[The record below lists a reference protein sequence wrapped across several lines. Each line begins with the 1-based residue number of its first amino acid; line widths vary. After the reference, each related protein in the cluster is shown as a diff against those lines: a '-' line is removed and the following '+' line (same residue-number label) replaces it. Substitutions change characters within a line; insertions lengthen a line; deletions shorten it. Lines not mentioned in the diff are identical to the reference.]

1 MSARA
6 VSGVADADAGRS
18 LMDQAVSR
26 AAGAE
31 RVDGNCVRLL
41 RDAAENYPAW
51 LAAIAAAERY
61 VCFEAYIMR
70 DDTSGRLFADAL
82 IAKARDGVPVRLLY
96 DWLGALGKTPSR
108 FWDAMRAAGVEVRCF
123 NPFTLASPLGWVHR
137 DHRKSVVVDGT
148 VGFVTG
154 LCVGDAWVGDPE
166 RGIAPWR
173 DTGVEVRGPAV
184 AEIARAFAEVWAVAG
199 PAIPRD
205 ELGVRGTPES
215 AGDMTV
221 RIVASE
227 PWRGKMLR
235 LDELV
240 AGAARETLWLTDA
253 YYAGMPSHVQALRA
267 AALDGVDVRLLVPGG
282 TDIPVLRP
290 LSQAGY
296 RPLLEAG
303 VRVFEWNGPMLHAK
317 TAVADGRLARVG
329 SSNLNIA
336 SWLGNYELDAVVE
349 DVSFAEEMVQQY
361 IDDLTNS
368 TEVVL
373 HHRRRSRRGR
383 RGVHQAVDHAHDAGQ
398 VAAQN
403 VLHDGNSSGK
413 NAKGRAPAGGAA
425 HKARMHRRR
434 RGSGSA
440 GRGVAGAIR
449 LGNTV
454 TAAVTD
460 HRVLATSD
468 ARAVA
473 VAGAILVA
481 LAAIAVYWPRAF
493 AIPFAVLTVWFGA
506 ALLLRAFRLRARVPE
521 RKSVNP
527 TPLGERTDAAAE
539 QPVPAHGDS
548 AKGRV

>member
-1 MSARA
+1 VIMSARA
-6 VSGVADADAGRS
+6 VSGVTDVDAGRS

-31 RVDGNCVRLL
+31 RVEGNCVRLL

-70 DDTSGRLFADAL
+70 DDASGRQFAEAL
-82 IAKARDGVPVRLLY
+82 IAKAREGVSVRLLY
-96 DWLGALGKTPSR
+96 DWMGAFGKTPSR
-108 FWDAMRAAGVEVRCF
+108 FWDAMSAAGVEVRCF
-123 NPFTLASPLGWVHR
+123 NPFTPASPLGWVHR
-137 DHRKSVVVDGT
+137 DHRKSIVVDGS

-166 RGIAPWR
+166 RDIAPWR

-184 AEIARAFAEVWAVAG
+184 AEIERAFGAVWAVVG
-199 PAIPRD
+199 PAIPQG
-205 ELGVRGTPES
+205 EFGAQGTPAV
-215 AGDMTV
+215 AGEMAV

-282 TDIPVLRP
+282 SDIPLLRP

-349 DVSFAEEMVQQY
+349 DIGFAEEMAQQY
-361 IDDLTNS
+361 AEDLTKA

-373 HHRRRSRRGR
+373 HSSRRSRRGH
-383 RGVHQAVDHAHDAGQ
+383 RGVHAVHSAEE
-398 VAAQN
+398 VAPQN
-403 VLHDGNSSGK
+403 ALHDGKRSEKSARGT
-413 NAKGRAPAGGAA
+413 ADAGGAV
-425 HKARMHRRR
+425 HKARTHRRR

-473 VAGAILVA
+473 VAGAILVGF
-481 LAAIAVYWPRAF
+481 AAVAVYWPKAF
-493 AIPFAVLTVWFGA
+493 AIPFALLAAWFGA
-506 ALLLRAFRLRARVPE
+506 ALLLRAFRLRVRVPE
-521 RKSVNP
+521 RKSVHP
-527 TPLGERTDAAAE
+527 TPLGERTDGAAE
-539 QPVPAHGDS
+539 QPVPVHGES
-548 AKGRV
+548 VKRRV